1 MTRHKMRNFCP
12 LTFTLMLTIWI
23 SPRIVHGQVF
33 YVSPSGSDANT
44 GAIGSPWLTIQNG
57 LNAIQ
62 AGDTLMIADGTYN
75 ESLDT
80 IRNGTAGNRITVRA
94 QNPGGVT
101 VTTSGRVLDMRN
113 SYNTFEGMRFDGQFG
128 TSDVVRVFTGGDF
141 GTLSGVEILNGSRD
155 GIDLGDNKESSAPS
169 DFLEGFSIRDSR
181 IYNMLGMSGGSRI
194 DAHGIVAGAVRNF
207 VIANTEVNY
216 VSGDALQLQNGDWDE
231 VLVDSVKF
239 WNGPLPVATNG
250 YSAGVNPGENA
261 IDTKQDPRLPTRGR
275 LQVQDSEFFGW
286 AGSLISNSAAFVLK
300 EKVDVTIERSLFYDN
315 NIALRLRGE
324 TASNDGAF
332 VSVKNSIFYDNA
344 KAARLED
351 DVANLELLNNTFGEG
366 NSTLIQS
373 VAGGAEEATLS
384 VLNNLFLQPKPPEAA
399 DASNLV
405 VDASGFMSVNDN
417 NYRLVAGSLAIDT
430 GLSLANVIDDFDG
443 VSRPVGA
450 AHDIGAFEFVS
461 EAQQLGDFDDDGDVD
476 GSDFLKWQRGGSPDQ
491 LSASDLDDWITN
503 FGEIA
508 QVITTS
514 TTVPEPSSVCLAFG
528 GWAIA
533 FAFRTSRVQSLKPS
547 RQRCTEGGS

>member
-1 MTRHKMRNFCP
+1 MTREFYP
-12 LTFTLMLTIWI
+12 IAITLMMIWI
-23 SPRIVHGQVF
+23 CPGIVHGQMF
-33 YVSPSGSDANT
+33 YVSPTGNDANT

-80 IRNGTAGNRITVRA
+80 IRNGAAGNQIMVRA

-101 VTTSGRVLDMRN
+101 VTTSGRVLDIRN

-128 TSDVVRVFTGGDF
+128 TSDVIRVFTSGDF
-141 GTLSGVEILNGSRD
+141 STLQGVEILNGSRD

-169 DFLEGFSIRDSR
+169 NFLEGFTIRDSR

-194 DAHGIVAGAVRNF
+194 DAHGIVAGGVRNF
-207 VIANTEVNY
+207 VIADTEINY
-216 VSGDALQLQNGDWDE
+216 VSGDALQLQNGDWDD

-239 WNGPLPVATNG
+239 WNGPLPAATNG
-250 YSAGVNPGENA
+250 FAAGVNPGENA
-261 IDTKQDPRLPTRGR
+261 IDTKQDRRLPTRGR

-286 AGSLISNSAAFVLK
+286 AGDLINNSAAFVLK

-315 NIALRLRGE
+315 NIALRMRGE
-324 TASNDGAF
+324 TSSNDGAF
-332 VSVKNSIFYDNA
+332 VSVKNSVFYDND
-344 KAARLED
+344 KAARIET
-351 DVANLELLNNTFGEG
+351 DVANLKILNNTFGDG
-366 NSTLIQS
+366 NSTLFNS
-373 VAGGAEEATLS
+373 VDGGAEEATLS
-384 VLNNLFLQPKPPEAA
+384 VLNNLFLQPKPPEAS

-405 VDASGFMSVNDN
+405 VDASGFVSINDN
-417 NYRLVAGSLAIDT
+417 NYRLVAGSLAIDA

-443 VSRPVGA
+443 ESRPAGV
-450 AHDIGAFEFVS
+450 AHDIGAFEYVP
-461 EAQQLGDFDDDGDVD
+461 EAQLLGDFDVDGDVD
-476 GSDFLKWQRGGSPDQ
+476 GSDFLKWQRGGSPDPF
-491 LSASDLDDWITN
+491 SVADLDDWSTK

-508 QVITTS
+508 QVTTTS
-514 TTVPEPSSVCLAFG
+514 TTVPEPSSVCLAYG

-533 FAFRTSRVQSLKPS
+533 LVIRGSWVQGVRPS
-547 RQRCTEGGS
+547 RQRCSEGGS